1 MNKDYALKHITITDA
16 NRSAFVKRY
25 FNSNAADSSNYDLFL
40 NTGTLSIEKTVQI
53 IQYSIS

>member
-25 FNSNAADSSNYDLFL
+25 FNSNAADSSNYDFF
-40 NTGTLSIEKTVQI
+40 
-53 IQYSIS
+53 